1 MLVYQRVSSM
11 KFKEVHGYINPI
23 KRRPPAGASTLG
35 PRAGAPSRSRLI
47 IDDLI

>member
-1 MLVYQRVSSM
+1 M

-35 PRAGAPSRSRLI
+35 PRAGAPEPEPADHR
-47 IDDLI
+47 